1 MARVREQSELKPC
14 PFCGGKAW
22 QTYNNVMI
30 KGVSEKCAWV
40 YCKKCSARTGY
51 FRRTA
56 NEHYIGEAAKA
67 WNGRAGDGN

>member
-1 MARVREQSELKPC
+1 MASEREQPELQPC
-14 PFCGGKAW
+14 PFCGGEAW
-22 QTYNNVMI
+22 QTYNNVII

-56 NEHYIGEAAKA
+56 NEHYIKASEKA
-67 WNGRAGDGN
+67 WNRRADDGK